1 MTTKKTVL
9 TEADLTFS
17 CPDWEERLEA
27 GKMPIPLERIKPLLN
42 KVRAKKALQ
51 IYNNICCPD
60 VPGQP
65 LNKDASPPWL
75 KEIIQILAGGLQ
87 ESGEQIIQKIGI
99 EVPKKNSKTNALS
112 AMTITLG
119 MISVRPR
126 AEILLLGAEQ
136 GISQISFK
144 SMQGMILADDYLRE
158 IWHIR
163 EHLKRIEHRESGV
176 TISVKSFSMESVT
189 GTKPTI
195 CLIDEA
201 HLLTH
206 PDSSRIL
213 GQITGGMASIP
224 EAQLIWISTQSDIP
238 PKGFWL
244 DELTKMRAIRD
255 GTLVLPRN
263 VACLYEPP
271 KKYLKS
277 IASVSNPELW
287 KIVNPSIGYS
297 ISLDWLK
304 ASYREAIAVGE
315 QEAKRWLSQH
325 GNVQVSDFQNDADA
339 WTGANVWHSGA
350 HPGITIESI
359 IENCDFVSVSVD
371 GGGYDDILSIGVIGV
386 KGDTWYA
393 TTKNFIFPIAMDR
406 RLTLISLFQ
415 DFMKNGDLELLQ
427 DHQGL
432 DPIIELIEYIYNQ
445 VSNCYIGMDPSG
457 LAPELAYQLKER
469 GISEERIV
477 GVKQGFAL
485 KPGFNALERKLRGG
499 YLRHADQE
507 ILNWAVSNTK
517 VDPSSNLITKKFSGV
532 AKIDP
537 IVSLAIATMV
547 VLDKP
552 SREFSIYAFIG

>member
-1 MTTKKTVL
+1 MPIKKKVL
-9 TEADLTFS
+9 TEEDLSFS
-17 CPDWEERLEA
+17 CPDWEARLEA
-27 GKMPIPLERIKPLLN
+27 GKVPFPLEKIKPLLN
-42 KVRAKKALQ
+42 KKRAEKALQ

-87 ESGEQIIQKIGI
+87 ESGEQIIQKMGI

-119 MISVRPR
+119 MLSIRPR

-136 GISQISFK
+136 GIAQISFK

-158 IWHIR
+158 IWHVR

-255 GTLVLPRN
+255 GTLILPKN

-277 IASVSNPELW
+277 LASVSDPELW
-287 KIVNPSIGYS
+287 KLVNPSIGYS
-297 ISLDWLK
+297 ISLDWLIS
-304 ASYREAIAVGE
+304 SYREAIAVGE
-315 QEAKRWLSQH
+315 QETKRWLSQH
-325 GNVQVSDFQNDADA
+325 SNVQVSDFQTNSDA
-339 WTGANVWHSGA
+339 WSGA
-350 HPGITIESI
+350 QAWSLGSSSGVTI
-359 IENCDFVSVSVD
+359 DFMLEHCSFIAVSVD
-371 GGGYDDILSIGVIGV
+371 GGGYADILSIGIMGAYQ
-386 KGDTWYA
+386 DTWYA
-393 TTKNFIFPIAMDR
+393 TTRNFLYPIALER
-406 RLTLISLFQ
+406 SLSLVSLFQ
-415 DFMKNGDLELLQ
+415 DFIKSGDLEIIE

-432 DPIIELIEYIYNQ
+432 DPVIELIQYIYN
-445 VSNCYIGMDPSG
+445 SASECRIGLDPSG
-457 LAPELAYQLKER
+457 LAPELASQLENN
-469 GISEERIV
+469 GIHRSNII
-477 GVKQGFAL
+477 GVKQGFSL
-485 KPGFNALERKLRGG
+485 RPGFLALERKLRSGN
-499 YLRHADQE
+499 LKHANQA

-517 VDPSSNLITKKFSGV
+517 IDPSNNLITKKFNGV

-537 IVSLAIATMV
+537 IISIAIATMV
-547 VLDKP
+547 LLDKP
-552 SREFSIYAFIG
+552 RDFDVGSIIG

>member
-1 MTTKKTVL
+1 MPVKKKVL

-27 GKMPIPLERIKPLLN
+27 GKLPFPIEKIKPLLN
-42 KVRAKKALQ
+42 KKRADRALQ

-65 LNKDASPPWL
+65 LNKEASPPWL
-75 KEIIQILAGGLQ
+75 KEIIQVLAGGLQ
-87 ESGEQIIQKIGI
+87 ESGEQIIQKLGI
-99 EVPKKNSKTNALS
+99 EVPKKNSKTSALS

-119 MISVRPR
+119 MLSIRPR

-136 GISQISFK
+136 GIAQISFK
-144 SMQGMILADDYLRE
+144 SMQGMILADEYLRE
-158 IWHIR
+158 VWHIR

-238 PKGFWL
+238 PRGFWL

-255 GTLVLPRN
+255 GNLVLPKN

-271 KKYLKS
+271 KKYLTS
-277 IASVSNPELW
+277 IASVSNPALW

-297 ISLDWLK
+297 ISIEWLK
-304 ASYREAIAVGE
+304 ASYREAIAIGE

-325 GNVQVSDFQNDADA
+325 SNVQVSDFQNDSDS
-339 WTGANVWHSGA
+339 WSGANVWSLGA
-350 HPGITIESI
+350 YPGITIESI
-359 IENCDFVSVSVD
+359 IKECDFVSVAVD

-386 KGDTWYA
+386 RGDTWYA
-393 TTKNFIFPIAMDR
+393 TTKSFIYPVAMDR
-406 RLTLISLFQ
+406 RLTLVSLFQ
-415 DFMKNGDLELLQ
+415 DFMKTGDLELLD

-432 DPIIELIEYIYNQ
+432 DPVIELIQYIFNE
-445 VSNCYIGMDPSG
+445 SNLCHIGMDPSG
-457 LAPELAYQLKER
+457 LAPELAYQLEKN
-469 GISEERIV
+469 GIPRDKLI

-485 KPGFNALERKLRGG
+485 KPGFLALERKLRGG
-499 YLRHADQE
+499 NLRHANQD

-517 VDPSSNLITKKFSGV
+517 VDPSNNLITKKFSGV

-537 IVSLAIATMV
+537 IISLAIATMV

-552 SREFSIYAFIG
+552 KIPDIESMIM